1 MRHVINSLFAFLM
14 LSLLTPQIFS
24 SAIEPEQVKETFIIP
39 GNLSG
44 STSKNIVY
52 TRDIYGGLEI
62 SDYHR
67 TIFLNDIGE
76 MSPNIREDE
85 KTQFS
90 LLTKIRSFNA
100 FIREYDTSVE
110 QKKTVDE
117 SAKKV
122 CSGLYNLLNDKKTG
136 DFRTCSFTVLFGAE
150 RNVTVGNFEP
160 NSSHHGEK

>member
-85 KTQFS
+85 KTQSFQGRLQAETLNRNYKFLPES
-90 LLTKIRSFNA
+90 L
-100 FIREYDTSVE
+100 
-110 QKKTVDE
+110 
-117 SAKKV
+117 
-122 CSGLYNLLNDKKTG
+122 
-136 DFRTCSFTVLFGAE
+136 
-150 RNVTVGNFEP
+150 
-160 NSSHHGEK
+160 